1 MLRKILVA
9 LDGSENAEKALPW
22 VKQVAVRETAL
33 VVLLRAV
40 PTKDIEAE
48 FVAQELQE
56 AREYLQGIERELN
69 YAGIP
74 TKLVVKKYQPTRAIV
89 DTAVAEACDLIL
101 MSTRGGSKIA
111 RWAIG
116 GVTEQVLR
124 TSPLPVLVVRSRTML
139 PRQGH
144 VRRIIVPVDGSKL
157 AEAAVPWSGKLA
169 RLLKAKLILLHVY
182 PKGTA
187 ALRTRM
193 QESYDALQKRMNKTC
208 AALAGAGVKASFH
221 VQRGDAAERILA
233 FADVNDLI
241 VTTSHGAGGFKRWI
255 FGSVAEKLIHDASIP
270 VLVYRTPAQALS
282 DGPSTAIRGI
292 GA

>member
-22 VKQVAVRETAL
+22 VKQYAVRETAQ

-40 PTKDIEAE
+40 PTNDIEAE
-48 FVAQELQE
+48 FVDQELQE
-56 AREYLQGIERELN
+56 ARGYLQGIERELN

-74 TKLVVKKYQPTRAIV
+74 TKLVVKKYRSTRAIV
-89 DTAVAEACDLIL
+89 DTALAEGCDLIL
-101 MSTRGGSKIA
+101 MSTRGGSKIT
-111 RWAIG
+111 RWTMG
-116 GVTEQVLR
+116 GVTQQVLR
-124 TSPLPVLVVRSRTML
+124 TSPLPVLVVRSQTLL

-169 RLLKAKLILLHVY
+169 KLLKAKLIFLHVY
-182 PKGTA
+182 PLGKA
-187 ALRTRM
+187 ALRTRA
-193 QESYDALQKRMNKTC
+193 QENYVALQKRMNKTC
-208 AALAGAGVKASFH
+208 AALARAGVKARFQ

-233 FADVNDLI
+233 FADANDLI
-241 VTTSHGAGGFKRWI
+241 VTTSHGAGGFKRWV

-270 VLVYRTPAQALS
+270 VLVYRTPAQLLS
-282 DGPSTAIRGI
+282 AGPSPAVRGI